1 MKNPIKALAGQTV
14 IYGLGTIVPRLLNY
28 LLTPFY
34 VRVFVSGE
42 YGQISELY
50 AWIALLLAILTFG
63 METTFFRFSQKED
76 SGKVFNNAETIVL
89 LITAIFLILY
99 GFFYKSFAELIH
111 YEFNTHYVLLLGI
124 IVAIDA
130 AAAIPFAML
139 RKENKAGRFSLIKTL
154 NVLTNIFFNILFLVI
169 IPEKSMMIAERIF
182 GEQTSLLI
190 WVFIS
195 NILASLLNLIL
206 LSPQLSRLRISLD
219 KELIVPML
227 KYSFPILLIG
237 LVGMVNEVAD
247 KILIKYLVTI
257 PDETTLAMMN
267 ITGEEYAMQQLGI
280 YSANFKLGVLM
291 TIFIQMFRFASEPF
305 FFGHAK
311 DRNAP
316 TLYAKVM
323 TYFVIFCL
331 LIFLGVMFY
340 MDILQHFVGRNGSDY
355 REGLRIVPIILI
367 ANMFYGIVFN
377 LSIWFKLSDKTY
389 YGTIIAVIGS
399 IVTLLCFF
407 ILIPRIGYIGAA
419 IAHLACYAV
428 MMSVSYFWGQRIMPI
443 PYQIGRITIYCIVA
457 AILFFVSTLTSEM
470 SALLKL
476 SLNTMMILMFLGIVF
491 IMERKNPLKI
501 DK

>member
-50 AWIALLLAILTFG
+50 AWIALMLAVLTFG
-63 METTFFRFSQKED
+63 METTFFRFSQNENSD
-76 SGKVFNNAETIVL
+76 KVFNNAETFVL
-89 LITAIFLILY
+89 LITTLFIIFY
-99 GFFYKSFAELIH
+99 SFFYKSFANIIH
-111 YEFNTHYVLLLGI
+111 YEFNSQYVFLIGI
-124 IVAIDA
+124 IVALDA

-139 RKENKAGRFSLIKTL
+139 RKENKAGYFSLIKTI
-154 NVLTNIFFNILFLVI
+154 NVLTNILFNILFLVV
-169 IPEKSMMIAERIF
+169 IPEKSLMIACNIF

-195 NILASLLNLIL
+195 NILASLLNLIM
-206 LSPQLSRLRISLD
+206 LSPQLSKLRICID
-219 KELIVPML
+219 KELLIPML
-227 KYSFPILLIG
+227 KYSVPILLIS

-247 KILIKYLVTI
+247 KILIKYLVRI
-257 PDETTLAMMN
+257 PDEMILADMN
-267 ITGEEYAMQQLGI
+267 VTGEEYAMQQLGI

-305 FFGHAK
+305 FFSHAK

-316 TLYAKVM
+316 NLYAKVM

-340 MDILQHFVGRNGSDY
+340 MDLLQHFVGRNGSDY
-355 REGLRIVPIILI
+355 REGLKIVPIILI

-377 LSIWFKLSDKTY
+377 LSIWFKLSDKTF
-389 YGTIIAVIGS
+389 YGTIIAIIGS
-399 IVTLLCFF
+399 IVTLICFF
-407 ILIPRIGYIGAA
+407 VLIPKIGYMGAA
-419 IAHLACYAV
+419 IAHLACYTV
-428 MMSVSYFWGQRIMPI
+428 MMLVSYFWGQRVLPI
-443 PYQIGRITIYCIVA
+443 PYQIGRIAIYFIIA
-457 AILFFVSTLTSEM
+457 
-470 SALLKL
+470 ALLLCL
-476 SLNTMMILMFLGIVF
+476 SLLITEVATMTMRLIINTFLLIIFMEIVF
-491 IMERKNPLKI
+491 IMEIKNPLKI
-501 DK
+501 E

>member
-1 MKNPIKALAGQTV
+1 M

-50 AWIALLLAILTFG
+50 AWIALFLAILTFG
-63 METTFFRFSQKED
+63 METTFFRFSQKEN
-76 SGKVFNNAETIVL
+76 SSKVFNNAESVVL
-89 LITAIFLILY
+89 LITFVFLVLY
-99 GFFYKSFAELIH
+99 GIFYKSFAQLIH
-111 YEFNTHYVLLLGI
+111 YEFNSYYVLLIGI

-130 AAAIPFAML
+130 IAAIPFAML
-139 RKENKAGRFSLIKTL
+139 RKEEKAGRFSLIKTI
-154 NVLTNIFFNILFLVI
+154 NVLSNILLNIFFLVV
-169 IPEKSMMIAERIF
+169 IPEKSMAIAEWIF

-195 NILASLLNLIL
+195 NILASLINLIML
-206 LSPQLSRLRISLD
+206 TPQLSKLRLCFD
-219 KELIVPML
+219 KELVKSML
-227 KYSFPILLIG
+227 KYSFPILLIS

-257 PDETTLAMMN
+257 PEESVLASMN
-267 ITGEEYAMQQLGI
+267 MTGQEYAMQQLGI

-316 TLYAKVM
+316 SLYAKVM

-340 MDILQHFVGRNGSDY
+340 IDILQHFVGRSGSDY
-355 REGLRIVPIILI
+355 REGLVIVPIILI
-367 ANMFYGIVFN
+367 ANMLYGIVFN

-389 YGTIIAVIGS
+389 YGTIIAIIGS
-399 IVTLLCFF
+399 IVTLTCFF
-407 ILIPRIGYIGAA
+407 VLIPRIGYLGAA
-419 IAHLACYAV
+419 IAHLACYIV
-428 MMSVSYFWGQRIMPI
+428 MMLVSYFWGQKNFPI
-443 PYQIGRITIYCIVA
+443 PYQVGRIVIYCAFA
-457 AILFFVSTLTSEM
+457 AILYFISSLFIDFNII
-470 SALLKL
+470 LKL
-476 SLNTMMILMFLGIVF
+476 SLNTLMILLFMAVVV

-501 DK
+501 E

>member
-76 SGKVFNNAETIVL
+76 SGEVFNNAETIVL

-219 KELIVPML
+219 KDLIVPML
-227 KYSFPILLIG
+227 KYSFPILLIS

-407 ILIPRIGYIGAA
+407 ILIPRIGYMGAA
-419 IAHLACYAV
+419 IAHLACYTV

-501 DK
+501 E

>member
-169 IPEKSMMIAERIF
+169 IPEKSMVIAERIF

-227 KYSFPILLIG
+227 KYSFPILLIS

-257 PDETTLAMMN
+257 PDETTLAIMN

-407 ILIPRIGYIGAA
+407 ILIPRIGYMGAA

-501 DK
+501 E

>member
-50 AWIALLLAILTFG
+50 AWIALFLAILTFG
-63 METTFFRFSQKED
+63 METTFFRFSQKEN
-76 SGKVFNNAETIVL
+76 SSKVFNNAESVVL
-89 LITAIFLILY
+89 LITFVFLVLY
-99 GFFYKSFAELIH
+99 GIFYKSFAQLIH
-111 YEFNTHYVLLLGI
+111 YEFNSYYVLLIGI

-130 AAAIPFAML
+130 IAAIPFAML
-139 RKENKAGRFSLIKTL
+139 RKEEKAGRFSLIKTI
-154 NVLTNIFFNILFLVI
+154 NVLSNILLNIFFLVV
-169 IPEKSMMIAERIF
+169 IPEKSMAIAEWIF

-195 NILASLLNLIL
+195 NILASLINLIML
-206 LSPQLSRLRISLD
+206 TPQLSKLRLCFD
-219 KELIVPML
+219 KELVKSML
-227 KYSFPILLIG
+227 KYSFPILLIS

-257 PDETTLAMMN
+257 PEESVLASMN
-267 ITGEEYAMQQLGI
+267 MTGQEYAMQQLGI

-316 TLYAKVM
+316 SLYAKVM

-340 MDILQHFVGRNGSDY
+340 IDILQHFVGRSGSDY
-355 REGLRIVPIILI
+355 REGLVIVPIILI
-367 ANMFYGIVFN
+367 ANMLYGIVFN

-389 YGTIIAVIGS
+389 YGTIIAIIGS
-399 IVTLLCFF
+399 IVTLTCFF
-407 ILIPRIGYIGAA
+407 VLIPRIGYLGAA
-419 IAHLACYAV
+419 IAHLACYIV
-428 MMSVSYFWGQRIMPI
+428 MMLVSYFWGQKNFPI
-443 PYQIGRITIYCIVA
+443 PYQVGRIVIYCAFA
-457 AILFFVSTLTSEM
+457 AILYFISSLFIDFNII
-470 SALLKL
+470 LKL
-476 SLNTMMILMFLGIVF
+476 SLNTLMILLFMAVVV

-501 DK
+501 E

>member
-227 KYSFPILLIG
+227 KYSFPILLIS

-257 PDETTLAMMN
+257 PDETTLTMMN

-340 MDILQHFVGRNGSDY
+340 MDILQHFVGKNGSDY

-407 ILIPRIGYIGAA
+407 ILIPRIGYMGAA
-419 IAHLACYAV
+419 IAHLACYTV

-501 DK
+501 E

>member
-1 MKNPIKALAGQTV
+1 MKNPIKALAGQTA

-50 AWIALLLAILTFG
+50 AWIALFLAVLTFG

-76 SGKVFNNAETIVL
+76 SAKVFNNAETFIL
-89 LITAIFLILY
+89 LITTLFLIIY
-99 GFFYKSFAELIH
+99 GLFYKSFASLIE
-111 YEFNTHYVLLLGI
+111 YEFNTHYVLLIGI
-124 IVAIDA
+124 IVSFDVL
-130 AAAIPFAML
+130 AAIPFAVL
-139 RKENKAGRFSLIKTL
+139 RKENKAGRFSLIKTI
-154 NVLTNIFFNILFLVI
+154 NVLTNILFNILFLVI
-169 IPEKSMMIAERIF
+169 IPEKSMMIAEYIF

-195 NILASLLNLIL
+195 NILSSLLNLVM
-206 LSPQLSRLRISLD
+206 LSPQLSKLRLGFD
-219 KELIVPML
+219 KKLIQSML

-257 PDETTLAMMN
+257 PDAETLAELN
-267 ITGEEYAMQQLGI
+267 ITSGNYAMQQLGI

-316 TLYAKVM
+316 ALYAKVM

-340 MDILQHFVGRNGSDY
+340 MDILQHFVGRNDSNY
-355 REGLRIVPIILI
+355 REGLKIVPIILI

-389 YGTIIAVIGS
+389 YGTIIAIIGS
-399 IVTLLCFF
+399 IVTLTCFF
-407 ILIPRIGYIGAA
+407 TLIPKIGYMGAA
-419 IAHLACYAV
+419 IAHLACYLV
-428 MMSVSYFWGQRIMPI
+428 MMLISYFWGQKNFPI
-443 PYQIGRITIYCIVA
+443 PYQIGRISIYLIIAFALFVVSNLIKDFNIV
-457 AILFFVSTLTSEM
+457 
-470 SALLKL
+470 LKL
-476 SLNTMMILMFLGIVF
+476 TINTLMLISYLAMIFVL
-491 IMERKNPLKI
+491 ERKNPLKI
-501 DK
+501 E

>member
-227 KYSFPILLIG
+227 KYSFPILLIS

-407 ILIPRIGYIGAA
+407 ILIPRIGYMGAA

-501 DK
+501 E

>member
-50 AWIALLLAILTFG
+50 AWIALFLAILTFG
-63 METTFFRFSQKED
+63 METTFFRFSQKEN
-76 SGKVFNNAETIVL
+76 SSKVFNNAESVVL
-89 LITAIFLILY
+89 LITFTFLVLY
-99 GFFYKSFAELIH
+99 GIFYKSFAQLIH
-111 YEFNTHYVLLLGI
+111 YEFNSYYVLLIGI

-130 AAAIPFAML
+130 IAAIPFAML
-139 RKENKAGRFSLIKTL
+139 RKEEKAGRFSLIKTI
-154 NVLTNIFFNILFLVI
+154 NVLSNILLNIFFLVV
-169 IPEKSMMIAERIF
+169 IPEKSMAIAEWIF

-195 NILASLLNLIL
+195 NILASLINLIML
-206 LSPQLSRLRISLD
+206 TPQLSKLRLCFD
-219 KELIVPML
+219 KELVKSML
-227 KYSFPILLIG
+227 KYSFPILLIS

-257 PDETTLAMMN
+257 PEESVLASMN
-267 ITGEEYAMQQLGI
+267 MTGQEYAMQQLGI

-316 TLYAKVM
+316 SLYAKVM

-355 REGLRIVPIILI
+355 REGLVIVPIILI
-367 ANMFYGIVFN
+367 ANMLYGIVFN

-389 YGTIIAVIGS
+389 YGTIIAIIGS
-399 IVTLLCFF
+399 IVTLTCFF
-407 ILIPRIGYIGAA
+407 VLIPRIGYLGAA
-419 IAHLACYAV
+419 IAHLACYIV
-428 MMSVSYFWGQRIMPI
+428 MMLVSYFWGQKNFPI
-443 PYQIGRITIYCIVA
+443 PYQIGRIAIYCAFA
-457 AILFFVSTLTSEM
+457 AILYFISSLFIDFNII
-470 SALLKL
+470 LKL
-476 SLNTMMILMFLGIVF
+476 SLNTLMILLFMAVVV

-501 DK
+501 E

>member
-50 AWIALLLAILTFG
+50 AWIALMLAVLTFG

-76 SGKVFNNAETIVL
+76 CGKVFNNVETIVL
-89 LITAIFLILY
+89 LITTIFLVLY

-111 YEFNTHYVLLLGI
+111 YEFNTHYIFLLGI

-139 RKENKAGRFSLIKTL
+139 RKENKAARFSLIKTV

-169 IPEKSMMIAERIF
+169 IPEKSIMIGESLF
-182 GEQTSLLI
+182 GEGTSLLI

-206 LSPQLSRLRISLD
+206 LLPQLSKLRLSLN

-227 KYSFPILLIG
+227 KYSLPILLIS

-247 KILIKYLVTI
+247 KILIKYLVTV
-257 PDETTLAMMN
+257 PDEAVLSSLN

-340 MDILQHFVGRNGSDY
+340 MDILQHFVGRSGSDY

-367 ANMFYGIVFN
+367 ANMFLGIVFN

-389 YGTIIAVIGS
+389 YGTIIAIIGS
-399 IVTLLCFF
+399 AMTLLCFF
-407 ILIPRIGYIGAA
+407 ILIPKIGYMGAA
-419 IAHLACYAV
+419 IAHLACYGV
-428 MMSVSYFWGQRIMPI
+428 MMLVSYFWGKHVMPI
-443 PYQIGRITIYCIVA
+443 PYQVGRITIYCVLA
-457 AILFFVSTLTSEM
+457 AILFFISTLT
-470 SALLKL
+470 AVLGIGLKL
-476 SLNTMMILMFLGIVF
+476 SLNTLMLLLFIGVVF
-491 IMERKNPLKI
+491 IMERNNPLKI
-501 DK
+501 D

>member
-169 IPEKSMMIAERIF
+169 IPEKSMIIAERIF

-227 KYSFPILLIG
+227 KYSFPILLIS

-340 MDILQHFVGRNGSDY
+340 MDILQHFVGRNGIDY

-407 ILIPRIGYIGAA
+407 ILIPRIGYMGAA
-419 IAHLACYAV
+419 IAHLACYTV

-470 SALLKL
+470 STLLKL
-476 SLNTMMILMFLGIVF
+476 SLNTMMILMFIGIVF

-501 DK
+501 E

>member
-89 LITAIFLILY
+89 LITSIFLVLY

-169 IPEKSMMIAERIF
+169 IPEKSIMIGESLF
-182 GEQTSLLI
+182 GEGTSLLI

-206 LSPQLSRLRISLD
+206 LFPQLSKLRLRLNRD
-219 KELIVPML
+219 LIVPML
-227 KYSFPILLIG
+227 KYSFPILLIS

-257 PDETTLAMMN
+257 PDETTLASMN
-267 ITGEEYAMQQLGI
+267 ITGEKYAMQQLGI

-305 FFGHAK
+305 FFSHAK

-323 TYFVIFCL
+323 TYFIIFCL

-340 MDILQHFVGRNGSDY
+340 MDILQHFVGRTGSDY

-367 ANMFYGIVFN
+367 ANMLYGIVFN

-389 YGTIIAVIGS
+389 YGTIISIIGS
-399 IVTLLCFF
+399 ITTLLCFF
-407 ILIPRIGYIGAA
+407 ILIPRIGYMGAA
-419 IAHLACYAV
+419 IAHLGCYSV
-428 MMSVSYFWGQRIMPI
+428 MMLVSYFWGQRVMPI
-443 PYQIGRITIYCIVA
+443 PYQIGRITIYCVLA
-457 AILFFVSTLTSEM
+457 AILFFISTLTSE
-470 SALLKL
+470 LGIVLKL
-476 SLNTMMILMFLGIVF
+476 SLNTLMILIFIGITF

-501 DK
+501 

>member
-76 SGKVFNNAETIVL
+76 SNKVFNNAETIVL
-89 LITAIFLILY
+89 LITSIFLILY

-139 RKENKAGRFSLIKTL
+139 RKENKAIRFSMIKTV
-154 NVLTNIFFNILFLVI
+154 NVATNIFLNIFFLII
-169 IPEKSMMIAERIF
+169 IPEKSLVMGERLF
-182 GEQTSLLI
+182 GEGTTLLI

-206 LSPQLSRLRISLD
+206 LSPQLSKLRISLD

-227 KYSFPILLIG
+227 KYSFPILLIS

-257 PDETTLAMMN
+257 PDEATLASMN

-340 MDILQHFVGRNGSDY
+340 MDILQHFVGRTGSDY

-389 YGTIIAVIGS
+389 YGTIIAIIGS

-407 ILIPRIGYIGAA
+407 ILIPKIGYMGAA
-419 IAHLACYAV
+419 IAHLACYTV
-428 MMSVSYFWGQRIMPI
+428 MMSVSYFWGQRVMPI
-443 PYQIGRITIYCIVA
+443 PYQIGRIAIYFIVA
-457 AILFFVSTLTSEM
+457 TLLFCISLLLIDGTTMTMRLIVNTL
-470 SALLKL
+470 LL
-476 SLNTMMILMFLGIVF
+476 IIFLEIVF
-491 IMERKNPLKI
+491 MMERKNPLKI
-501 DK
+501 E

>member
-89 LITAIFLILY
+89 LITSIFLVLY

-139 RKENKAGRFSLIKTL
+139 RKENKAGRFSLIKTI
-154 NVLTNIFFNILFLVI
+154 NVLTNIFFNILFLVV
-169 IPEKSMMIAERIF
+169 IPEKSIMIGESLF
-182 GEQTSLLI
+182 GEGTSLLI

-206 LSPQLSRLRISLD
+206 LFPQLSKLRLRLNRD
-219 KELIVPML
+219 LIVPML
-227 KYSFPILLIG
+227 KYSFPILLIS

-257 PDETTLAMMN
+257 PDEMTLASMN
-267 ITGEEYAMQQLGI
+267 ITGEKYAMQQLGI

-305 FFGHAK
+305 FFSHAK

-340 MDILQHFVGRNGSDY
+340 MDILQHFVGRTGSDY

-367 ANMFYGIVFN
+367 ANMLYGIVFN

-389 YGTIIAVIGS
+389 YGTIISIIGS
-399 IVTLLCFF
+399 ITTLLCFF
-407 ILIPRIGYIGAA
+407 ILIPRIGYMGAA
-419 IAHLACYAV
+419 IAHLACYSV
-428 MMSVSYFWGQRIMPI
+428 MMLVSYFWGQRIMPI
-443 PYQIGRITIYCIVA
+443 PYQIGRITIYCVLA
-457 AILFFVSTLTSEM
+457 AILFFISTLTSE
-470 SALLKL
+470 LGIVLKL
-476 SLNTMMILMFLGIVF
+476 SLNTLMILIFIGITF

-501 DK
+501 

>member
-1 MKNPIKALAGQTV
+1 MRNPIKALAGQTV

-89 LITAIFLILY
+89 LITSIFLVLY

-154 NVLTNIFFNILFLVI
+154 NVLTNIFFNILFLVV
-169 IPEKSMMIAERIF
+169 IPEKSIMIGESLF
-182 GEQTSLLI
+182 GEGTSLLI

-206 LSPQLSRLRISLD
+206 LFPQLSKLRLRLNRD
-219 KELIVPML
+219 LIVPML
-227 KYSFPILLIG
+227 KYSFPILLIS

-257 PDETTLAMMN
+257 PDETTLASMN
-267 ITGEEYAMQQLGI
+267 ITGEKYAMQQLGI

-305 FFGHAK
+305 FFSHAK

-340 MDILQHFVGRNGSDY
+340 MDILQHFVGRTGSDY

-367 ANMFYGIVFN
+367 ANMLYGIVFN

-389 YGTIIAVIGS
+389 YGTIISIIGS
-399 IVTLLCFF
+399 ITTLLCFF
-407 ILIPRIGYIGAA
+407 ILIPRIGYMGAA
-419 IAHLACYAV
+419 IAHLGCYSV
-428 MMSVSYFWGQRIMPI
+428 MMLVSYFWGQRIMPI
-443 PYQIGRITIYCIVA
+443 PYQIGRITIYCVLA
-457 AILFFVSTLTSEM
+457 AILFFISTLTSE
-470 SALLKL
+470 LGIVLKL
-476 SLNTMMILMFLGIVF
+476 SLNTLMILIFIGITF

-501 DK
+501 

>member
-34 VRVFVSGE
+34 VRVFLSVE

-76 SGKVFNNAETIVL
+76 SRKVFNNAETLVL
-89 LITAIFLILY
+89 LISFVFILFY
-99 GFFYKSFAELIH
+99 SIFYKSFAELIH

-139 RKENKAGRFSLIKTL
+139 RKENKAGRFSLIKTV

-195 NILASLLNLIL
+195 NILASLLNLML
-206 LSPQLSRLRISLD
+206 LAPQLSQLKISLNKD
-219 KELIVPML
+219 LIVPML
-227 KYSFPILLIG
+227 KYSFPILLIS
-237 LVGMVNEVAD
+237 LVGMINEVAD

-257 PDETTLAMMN
+257 PDASVLAAMN

-316 TLYAKVM
+316 ALYAKVM

-367 ANMFYGIVFN
+367 ANMLYGIVFN

-389 YGTIIAVIGS
+389 YGTIIAIIGS
-399 IVTLLCFF
+399 IITLICFF
-407 ILIPRIGYIGAA
+407 TLIPRIGYMGAA
-419 IAHLACYAV
+419 IAHLACYSV
-428 MMSVSYFWGQRIMPI
+428 MMLVSYFWGQRVFPI
-443 PYQIGRITIYCIVA
+443 PYQIGRIAVYCILAFALFVA
-457 AILFFVSTLTSEM
+457 SNFIIDFNIIVKLTINTLMLISYI
-470 SALLKL
+470 A
-476 SLNTMMILMFLGIVF
+476 IVF
-491 IMERKNPLKI
+491 VLERKNPLKI
-501 DK
+501 E